1 MIATLHDSIMSLV
14 EKAGGNWGI
23 VIEDLQTN
31 ERWTYQEDQRFYA
44 ASLIKLPIMT
54 AVFAE
59 QYAGKIAFADK
70 LRLRKEDLVGGSGVL
85 QQMTPGT
92 ELTIYDL
99 LTLMIIQSDN
109 TATNMLID
117 LAGKK
122 SIRSIMKKTG
132 MSNSQFYNKLMVI
145 PAELEGYNEVTAADM
160 ANLLRLLAT
169 GKALSYN
176 SCRQMISILKQQQIQ
191 QSLPLHLPD
200 PDHEIIGGLPLW
212 EMAHKTGTVSTNEH
226 DVGILYVGQKAIVI
240 SALSGNVPSKV
251 ARDTIGRICELVYR
265 LYATGEDR

>member
-23 VIEDLQTN
+23 VIEDLQTK
-31 ERWTYQEDQRFYA
+31 ERWAFQEDERFYA
-44 ASLIKLPIMT
+44 ASLIKVPIMT

-59 QYAGKIAFADK
+59 HYAGKLSLEDK
-70 LRLRKEDLVGGSGVL
+70 VRLRKEDQVGGSGVL
-85 QQMTPGT
+85 EQLTPGT
-92 ELTIYDL
+92 EFTIYDL
-99 LTLMIIQSDN
+99 IMLMIIQSDN

-117 LAGKK
+117 LVGKK

-132 MSNSQFYNKLMVI
+132 MSNSQFHNKLMVI

-160 ANLLRLLAT
+160 ANHLRLMAT
-169 GKALSYN
+169 GKILSYN
-176 SCRQMISILKQQQIQ
+176 SCLQMIRILKQQQIQ

-212 EMAHKTGTVSTNEH
+212 ELAHKTGSVSTNDH

-240 SALSGNVPSKV
+240 STLSANVPAKI
-251 ARDTIGRICELVYR
+251 ARDTMGRICELVYQ
-265 LYATGEDR
+265 LYAKKD